1 MRSRLYLSALTI
13 VVVMVALT
21 SAVTRAG
28 DSGSLP
34 SGWEVPTAP
43 SPSATPA
50 PTPTPT
56 PLPTPLGAPGLDLT
70 AEVDVE
76 VDGFFS
82 WAALDRRTGERAGS
96 RNQART
102 STTESMIKVWIVAD
116 YLRRRSEA
124 GKQPSERRLR
134 EAELAIRD
142 SHNGATE
149 SLYRAGGANDV
160 VERMI
165 DMCGLTDTKIYPYWW
180 SRTEIS
186 ARDAVRLG
194 ECIADGTAAGPEW
207 TDWVLEQMRKVRGS
221 TDPADQ
227 PMDNGGEGGRWGIID
242 GLPPEV
248 VDAGVAIKNG
258 WTAIGRTNSWHLAC
272 LAITDDWVMAVLLRY
287 PVDKGLDYG
296 AEKCAEVAR
305 QLVRPAPVRSDPTL
319 PRLP

>member
-1 MRSRLYLSALTI
+1 MVISI
-13 VVVMVALT
+13 VVTMLV
-21 SAVTRAG
+21 VTGVIAGLAG
-28 DSGSLP
+28 DDDAAPPGWAVP
-34 SGWEVPTAP
+34 SAP
-43 SPSATPA
+43 APPPATPA
-50 PTPTPT
+50 PLDAPEPTPS
-56 PLPTPLGAPGLDLT
+56 PTPSPAPALNLN

-102 STTESMIKVWIVAD
+102 SSTESMIKVWIVAD
-116 YLRRRSEA
+116 YLRRRTEA
-124 GKQPSERRLR
+124 GKEPSKRRLR

-142 SHNGATE
+142 SHNGTTE
-149 SLYRAGGANDV
+149 SLYRAGGTNDV

-165 DMCGLTDTKIYPYWW
+165 DMCGLTDTEIYPYWW

-207 TDWVLEQMRKVRGS
+207 TDWVLEQMRKVRGT
-221 TDPADQ
+221 TDPEDQ
-227 PMDNGGEGGRWGIID
+227 PMPNGGEGGRWGIID

-248 VDAGVAIKNG
+248 REAGVAIKNG
-258 WTAIGRTNSWHLAC
+258 WTAIGRTNSWHISC
-272 LAITDDWVMAVLLRY
+272 LAITDDWVMAVLMRY
-287 PVDKGLDYG
+287 PISEGLEYG
-296 AEKCAEVAR
+296 AERCAEVAR
-305 QLVRPAPVRSDPTL
+305 QLVPSPVPRDHLAP

>member
-1 MRSRLYLSALTI
+1 VVTSI
-13 VVVMVALT
+13 VVLMVALT
-21 SAVTRAG
+21 STVASVAG
-28 DSGSLP
+28 DDDP
-34 SGWEVPTAP
+34 PQGWEI
-43 SPSATPA
+43 PSAPAA
-50 PTPTPT
+50 PTPSASPTPPVTPT
-56 PLPTPLGAPGLDLT
+56 PEASPGPPGLDLT
-70 AEVDVE
+70 AQVDVK
-76 VDGFFS
+76 VDGFLS

-96 RNQART
+96 RNQAKT
-102 STTESMIKVWIVAD
+102 SSTESMIKVWIVAD

-124 GKQPSERRLR
+124 GKQPSQRRLR

-142 SHNGATE
+142 SHNGAAE
-149 SLYRAGGANDV
+149 SLYRAGGTNDV

-165 DMCGLTDTKIYPYWW
+165 DRCGLTDTEIYPYWW

-207 TDWVLEQMRKVRGS
+207 TDWLLEQMRKVRGG
-221 TDPADQ
+221 TGPDDQ

-272 LAITDDWVMAVLLRY
+272 LAISDDWVIAVLLRY
-287 PVDKGLDYG
+287 PVGKGLDYG
-296 AEKCAEVAR
+296 AGKCAEVAR
-305 QLVRPAPVRSDPTL
+305 QLVRPVPVAGDPSAP
-319 PRLP
+319 PRLL